1 MARKEVYSQTVINQA
16 LKEFLDTGNYRMAAR
31 AIGVPEGTVRGWAKK
46 YDWDSLQAR
55 VQSEVEARMATES
68 AKRQSDVRSLA
79 LEIQLLSLQHLH
91 TKMQAEQVKA
101 DFARVAEAMGR
112 ILAGTR
118 DTETEDVSHEDA
130 LKELE

>member
-1 MARKEVYSQTVINQA
+1 MARNNTYSQATINQA
-16 LKEFLDTGNYRMAAR
+16 LGEYLDTGNYRQAAR
-31 AIGVPEGTVRGWAKK
+31 AVGVPEGTVRGWAKK
-46 YDWDSLQAR
+46 YAWDSLLKR
-55 VQSEVEARMATES
+55 VQSEVDARIAQES
-68 AKRQSDVRSLA
+68 VQRQTDVRALA

-91 TKMQAEQVKA
+91 TRMQAEQVKA

-118 DTETEDVSHEDA
+118 DTETDEVSHEDA